1 MQKNASITKKILGH
15 FLIHN
20 INIFKSLYESHTSRN
35 IDGFDSTV
43 NSDFCSIVSFV
54 Y

>member
-1 MQKNASITKKILGH
+1 MQKKCLNHKKILGH
-15 FLIHN
+15 FLIRN
-20 INIFKSLYESHTSRN
+20 INIFKPLYESHTSRN
-35 IDGFDSTV
+35 IDSFDSAV